1 MKPEEGEMKP
11 EEGGTPGRT
20 DIDHRLRVEARLR
33 EKMAGAPKTKLPDP
47 VERLIQELETYQ
59 VELEIQ
65 NEELREAQAAL
76 QASQS
81 RYADLYDFAPVGY
94 LTLDRDGII
103 LEANLAAAEMFG
115 LEKERFIGKP
125 FFLFV
130 EKESRDLFHLHLRA
144 VFQRRS
150 RRRSEIRIKKSGRKK
165 VESASFFAELES
177 IHSEGP
183 QGEARCRTVLRDVT
197 ERKRAEDLLRHQAE
211 ELEKAGRIKD
221 EFLAV
226 LSHELRT
233 PLNSILG
240 WTSLLREQE
249 LDEPAVAKALETIQ
263 RNARAQNRLI
273 EDMFDVSRIIMGRLR
288 LEVNEI
294 EFIRVIQAAADSIRP
309 AAEANKIELVL
320 DLDPSANRLRG
331 DLNRLQ
337 QVVWNLLSNAVK
349 FTPSGGRVDV
359 RLERIDAHVAL
370 QVRDNGQG
378 IDPAFLPY
386 VFDRFR
392 QGDSAAGRSHGGLG
406 LGLSIVRNLVE
417 LHGGTVRAESLG
429 KGKGAAFIVLLP
441 AERSLEPEEET
452 GPESLAEAMEAYPAL
467 DDVKVLVIDDEA
479 DARDLIQSTLER
491 CNATVTTAGSA
502 REALERFGRSRPDV
516 AIIDIGMPEED
527 GYVLMRK
534 LRALEE
540 KGKQVAAVALTA
552 YAREQDR
559 ALALLSGYQMHLS
572 KPIEPRKIAWI
583 VAALVG
589 RGISS

>member
-1 MKPEEGEMKP
+1 MAEEGEKQTEG
-11 EEGGTPGRT
+11 EESSRAG
-20 DIDHRLRVEARLR
+20 IDHRGRVEARLR
-33 EKMAGAPKTKLPDP
+33 EKMAGASKTKLPDP

-59 VELEIQ
+59 VELEVQ

-130 EKESRDLFHLHLRA
+130 EKENRDLFHLHLRA
-144 VFQRRS
+144 VFQRGS
-150 RRRSEIRIKKSGRKK
+150 RQRSEIRIKKRSRKK
-165 VESASFFAELES
+165 GESASFFAELES
-177 IHSEGP
+177 IRSEGT
-183 QGEARCRTVLRDVT
+183 QGEDRCRTVLRDVT
-197 ERKRAEDLLRHQAE
+197 ERKRAEELLRHQAE

-249 LDEPAVAKALETIQ
+249 LEAPAVAKALETIQ

-349 FTPSGGRVDV
+349 FTPSGGRVEV
-359 RLERIDAHVAL
+359 RLERTDAHVVL

-392 QGDSAAGRSHGGLG
+392 QGESASSRSHNGLG

-429 KGKGAAFIVLLP
+429 KGKGATFTVLLP
-441 AERSLEPEEET
+441 AESSLQPHGSHPGRLPEPMEE
-452 GPESLAEAMEAYPAL
+452 YPAL
-467 DDVKVLVIDDEA
+467 DNVKVLVIDDEA

-491 CNATVTTAGSA
+491 CSAKVTTAGSA
-502 REALERFGRSRPDV
+502 REALEAFGRSRPDV
-516 AIIDIGMPEED
+516 AIVDIGMPEED
-527 GYVLMRK
+527 GYLLIRK

-540 KGKQVAAVALTA
+540 KEKRVPAVALTA
-552 YAREQDR
+552 YTREEDR
-559 ALALLSGYQMHLS
+559 ELALSAGYQMHLS
-572 KPIEPRKIAWI
+572 KPIEPRQLAWI
-583 VAALVG
+583 VATLAG
-589 RGISS
+589 RTDR